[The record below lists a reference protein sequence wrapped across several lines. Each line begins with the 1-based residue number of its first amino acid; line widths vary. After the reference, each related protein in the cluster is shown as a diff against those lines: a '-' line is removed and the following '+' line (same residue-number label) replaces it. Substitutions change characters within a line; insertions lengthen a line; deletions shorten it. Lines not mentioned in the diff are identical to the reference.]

1 MSLEPNAYVSA
12 SSYASRRGDV
22 GPGGTSRGGIPRPGA
37 TAEMASAANL
47 VIYDPRD
54 DAHRR
59 AESSAPSQMPGARSK
74 RCRHNQENKYVVV
87 AACELSYHLIDKRLV
102 IIDPQFR
109 PRLGQ

>member
-37 TAEMASAANL
+37 TAEAISAANL

-87 AACELSYHLIDKRLV
+87 SPRASYHLIDKRLV